1 MGLNITVKPINLTTQ
16 RIYDQLREDI
26 LSGERKP
33 DSRLGEVAISEKL
46 NVSRGPVRAALSL
59 LAEAGIVTLV
69 PHSGAK
75 VRVISLEDARA
86 LYQVRAALEAEA
98 AYLAAAAIN
107 SDTVHQL
114 RALLQE
120 HTKQVEIHPTGAYV
134 QGDSD
139 RDFHIVIA
147 KLSYNSIILE
157 FLTGELYPQIS
168 LLRIRHKH
176 IKGRGRYAL
185 AEHERIIDAIAAGD
199 SEVASLLMRRHIN
212 NSWTALEAQ
221 LIDK

>member
-1 MGLNITVKPINLTTQ
+1 MKPANLTTQ
-16 RIYDQLREDI
+16 RIYNQLREDI
-26 LSGERKP
+26 LSGVRKP

-75 VRVISLEDARA
+75 VRVIDLEDARA

-107 SDTVHQL
+107 PDAAHKL

-120 HTKQVEIHPTGAYV
+120 HTQQVAVHPTGAYL
-134 QGDSD
+134 QSDED

-147 KLSYNSIILE
+147 KLSYNPVILQ

-168 LLRIRHKH
+168 LLRVKH
-176 IKGRGRYAL
+176 ERIMGRGRFAL
-185 AEHERIIDAIAAGD
+185 AEHERIIDAIVAGD
-199 SEVASLLMRRHIN
+199 AEVASLLMRRHIN
-212 NSWTALEAQ
+212 NSWASLEDQ
-221 LIDK
+221 LLVKSEK